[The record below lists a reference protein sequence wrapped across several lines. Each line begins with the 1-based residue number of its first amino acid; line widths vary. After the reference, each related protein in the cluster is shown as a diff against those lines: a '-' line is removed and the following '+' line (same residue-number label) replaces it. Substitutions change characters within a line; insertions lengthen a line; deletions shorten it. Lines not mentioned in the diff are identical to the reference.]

1 MILGAV
7 GDAYG
12 NDKTN
17 AKHLTR
23 GQWVTSFT
31 NTGARLIDEKMIED
45 DELSSLNNEQQ
56 ELIVKRANE
65 LKKALPQRAHLFE
78 SYIKSQQDECEELE
92 NDISGATLL
101 LRAVN

>member
-1 MILGAV
+1 VTLGAV

-12 NDKTN
+12 NEKTS
-17 AKHLTR
+17 AKYLTR
-23 GQWVTSFT
+23 DQWVTSFT
-31 NTGARLIDEKMIED
+31 NTGVRLIDEKIVED

-56 ELIVKRANE
+56 ESIVKRANE
-65 LKKALPQRAHLFE
+65 LKKLPQRAHLFE
-78 SYIKSQQDECEELE
+78 RYIKSQQDECEELE